1 MSKLCSVSHFPSL
14 VSCDLLVLQGLTCE
28 WGAGVLNWVL
38 SLSSQNCC
46 SVGCAHFC
54 EILYSFS
61 VFIYIFYLFPLNSI
75 QKHSVH
81 TCFLGGRW
89 QRPKEYLRVKG
100 KTWEEQVT
108 ELSNEV
114 FRKAGFE
121 VEAVTRLPYLCEGDM
136 YNDYY
141 VLDDAVFV
149 LKPSKSNSQFA

>member
-1 MSKLCSVSHFPSL
+1 MR
-14 VSCDLLVLQGLTCE
+14 SCIF
-28 WGAGVLNWVL
+28 
-38 SLSSQNCC
+38 
-46 SVGCAHFC
+46 FC
-54 EILYSFS
+54 IYILYLVPLYS
-61 VFIYIFYLFPLNSI
+61 IYF
-75 QKHSVH
+75 VC

-149 LKPSKSNSQFA
+149 LKASKDNSQFA